1 MHKEPTQ
8 IGMPILSVLAAF
20 PGPRDTDSACMIHL
34 SAIRPVA
41 RLQRL
46 EPMHGYQRAQTRS
59 PTLKAG
65 GGMVKL
71 KVGISFKWLSVIF
84 SHSYVRSIA
93 PKMTF

>member
-46 EPMHGYQRAQTRS
+46 EPMHGYQRQRAPSGFMQLREITGKRMIS
-59 PTLKAG
+59 CTYEIG
-65 GGMVKL
+65 
-71 KVGISFKWLSVIF
+71 KVV
-84 SHSYVRSIA
+84 
-93 PKMTF
+93 T